1 MSLPHANSFPL
12 VSVVIP
18 AFNEEANIG
27 RVIRSVV
34 GQCPTGSKLEVIV
47 VDDGSTDGT
56 ADAAGAAGA
65 RVIRV
70 MKNGSSG
77 NPGAAR
83 NRGAASS
90 IGDPLIFL
98 DADCIVEKGWLDAI
112 LSAHGR
118 GAIVVGG
125 SLGMPDGLSFTA
137 RCDYYCGWYLVHPT
151 RRAGVVPHHPPPNL
165 SVRRDAFLKTSG
177 FSDRPPMDYTN
188 EERVWQSE
196 LRGEGHR
203 IYFEP
208 KAVAF
213 HYNRPGLGNLLRRNY
228 RWGYTA
234 IESKSQTGAARIA
247 WLYRYPTFLIAASPL
262 LAVAHTLYI
271 LGCWVR
277 AGRFEPVVMLPVLF
291 LSRFAY
297 AIGMA
302 MGGIQWIR
310 YRRSPLTGRRP
321 GPRWR

>member
-1 MSLPHANSFPL
+1 MSRNNAVSFPRI
-12 VSVVIP
+12 SVVIP
-18 AFNEEANIG
+18 ARNEESNIG
-27 RVIRSVV
+27 IVV
-34 GQCPTGSKLEVIV
+34 QAVLRQCPAGSDLEVIV

-56 ADAAGAAGA
+56 AGAAGAAGA
-65 RVIRV
+65 RVIRTG
-70 MKNGSSG
+70 KNGSSG

-83 NRGAASS
+83 NQGAASS

-98 DADCIVEKGWLDAI
+98 DADCIAEKGWLEAI

-125 SLGMPDGLSFTA
+125 SLEMPEGLSFTA
-137 RCDYYCGWYLVHPT
+137 RCDYYCGWYLVHPM
-151 RRAGVVPHHPPPNL
+151 RRAGIVPHHPPPNL

-177 FSDRPPMDYTN
+177 FSEQPPLDYTN

-196 LRGEGHR
+196 LRGKGHR

-213 HYNRPGLGNLLRRNY
+213 HYNRPGFGNLLRRNY

-234 IESKSQTGAARIA
+234 IESKSQTGAARMA
-247 WLYRYPTFLIAASPL
+247 WLYRYPILLIAAAPL
-262 LAVAHTLYI
+262 LAVAHTIYI

-277 AGRFEPVVMLPVLF
+277 AGRFEPAIMLPVIF

-297 AIGMA
+297 ALGVA

-310 YRRSPLTGRRP
+310 YRRSPLTGQRP
-321 GPRWR
+321 RPRWR